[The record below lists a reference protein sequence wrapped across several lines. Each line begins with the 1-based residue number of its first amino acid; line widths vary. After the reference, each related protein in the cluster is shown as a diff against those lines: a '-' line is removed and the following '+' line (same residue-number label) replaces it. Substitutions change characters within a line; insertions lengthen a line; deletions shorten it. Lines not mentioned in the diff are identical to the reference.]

1 MPHKFTTTDLDE
13 LARRSSLQSPK
24 IASGRWTLADNGYAV
39 VLDVTATNGASKTF
53 KASFDD
59 LDDDLV
65 SIYNQFQGDKIFLDW
80 LSRRFTS
87 QVEAWIDSQSAS
99 PLHTQVGGS
108 HYKDMAIQPVEFI
121 HANGLD
127 YLTGNVIKY
136 VCRHKT
142 KNGVQDLLKARHY
155 LDLLMELEYGF
166 SASPPDAAQP
176 GTAETLPGQPPG
188 GSGALAARR
197 P

>member
-1 MPHKFTTTDLDE
+1 MPHKFTTADLDE

-24 IASGRWTLADNGYAV
+24 IASGRWTLADNAYSV

-59 LDDDLV
+59 LDDNLV
-65 SIYNQFQGDKIFLDW
+65 SAYNRSLSHEAFMDW
-80 LSRRFTS
+80 LSRRFTA
-87 QVEAWIDSQSAS
+87 QVESWIDSQSAS
-99 PLHTQVGGS
+99 PLRTQVGGS
-108 HYKDMAIQPVEFI
+108 HYKDMAIQPVQFV

-155 LDLLMELEYGF
+155 LDLLLELEYGF
-166 SASPPDAAQP
+166 SASPPDAAEP
-176 GTAETLPGQPPG
+176 GSAQEVPGQPPG
-188 GSGALAARR
+188 GSGALDARR

>member
-1 MPHKFTTTDLDE
+1 MPHKFTTADLDE

-24 IASGRWTLADNGYAV
+24 IASGRWTLADNAYAI

-53 KASFDD
+53 KVSFDD
-59 LDDDLV
+59 LDDNLA

-87 QVEAWIDSQSAS
+87 QVETWIASQPAA
-99 PLHTQVGGS
+99 PLQEQVGGS
-108 HYKDMAIQPVEFI
+108 HYKDMAIQPVQFI

-127 YLTGNVIKY
+127 YLAGNVIKY

-155 LDLLMELEYGF
+155 LDLLLELEYGF

-176 GTAETLPGQPPG
+176 GTAETLLGQPPG
-188 GSGALAARR
+188 GSGALDARR